1 MLRAAWR
8 SFLAHKIRLAST
20 GLAIVLGV
28 GFVCGSLVLTD
39 TINATFRNLFTQAD
53 AGISLQIQAVDA
65 LSTDSATST
74 GGAQPMP
81 DSVLNQVKAVPGVAD
96 AIGDVQGSAVIL
108 DHAGKPINPP
118 GPPTIG
124 LAFSPD
130 PGLSGLTVRSGR
142 PPSTPDEVAVDAD
155 TASKYGFKLGQP
167 VSIVTDL
174 PAKAFTLV
182 GTVGL
187 GSSGSLAGATLSA
200 FTTGEAQ
207 TLFDSQG
214 HFAAIEVKAASGVS
228 DTELQARVAGALGSG
243 YRVRTG
249 TQAATVSANSIT
261 KGLAFLT
268 DLLLVF
274 AAIALIVGTFL
285 IANTFSMI
293 VTQRTR
299 ELGLLRALGADRRQV
314 MRAVM
319 IEAGI
324 TAVVASVVGV
334 FAGLGMEAAVVS
346 LLSHAGASIPA
357 EGRVIEA
364 RTIIVALLVGL
375 IVTLA
380 AAYGP
385 ARRATRVPPLAALRD
400 NILIPVTGRRWRR
413 VAGGICGVLAA
424 ILLIAGTAQGSVAPV
439 GYGAF
444 LLLAALLLLGSLVA
458 PALADAVGRLPAS
471 FSPVNGRLARRNAT
485 RVPTRTAAN
494 ANALL
499 IGVALVGLLTVVAA
513 SVTASANRLIDQLF
527 NGDYIIQTSGFQGV
541 PSGVAT
547 TLASD
552 SEVSAVGV
560 VRSARA
566 GLGSARIDVSGANP
580 DALRIGSVDYLSG
593 SYPSGAGPDV
603 LIDQKTSTDRHLKV
617 GSTLAVTFPSGAQ
630 TATVAAIYANN
641 QLLGSWVM
649 PLSQFEVH
657 FPAAKLDD
665 VVLVD
670 MKPGSGAAGQAQM
683 AELTKQ
689 YPSIKVQNKAQLEA
703 TQRSSINQLL
713 TLFTALLVLALLIAF
728 LGIANTLAL
737 SILERT
743 RELGILRALG
753 MSRRA
758 LRSAVR
764 WESVILSAV
773 GAIEGLVFGV
783 VAGVATIV
791 ALRTQGIHALVVPW
805 VRLFVYLIVACLLG
819 MAAGAFPARRA
830 AKLRILTAIAVPE

>member
-1 MLRAAWR
+1 MWRAAWR
-8 SFLAHKIRLAST
+8 SFLAHKLRLAST

-39 TINATFRNLFTQAD
+39 TINATFRNLFTQAN

-74 GGAQPMP
+74 GGAQPVP
-81 DSVLNQVKAVPGVAD
+81 ASVLARVKAVPGVAN
-96 AIGDVQGSAVIL
+96 AVGDVQGSAVIL
-108 DHAGKPINPP
+108 DRAGKPINPP

-124 LAFSPD
+124 LAFPPD
-130 PGLSGLTVRSGR
+130 PALSGLTVRKGR
-142 PPSTPDEVAVDAD
+142 PPSAAGEVAIDSD
-155 TASKYGFKLGQP
+155 TASKYGFHLGEQ
-167 VSIVTDL
+167 VRIVTDL
-174 PAKAFTLV
+174 PARAFTVV
-182 GTVGL
+182 GLVGL

-200 FTTGEAQ
+200 FTTSEAQ
-207 TLFDSQG
+207 ALFDSEG
-214 HFAAIEVKAASGVS
+214 RYAAIEVKAAAGVS
-228 DTELQARVAGALGSG
+228 DSELQVRVATALGPG
-243 YRVRTG
+243 FRVRTG
-249 TQAATVSANSIT
+249 TQAATASANSIT

-274 AAIALIVGTFL
+274 AAIALVVGTFL

-299 ELGLLRALGADRRQV
+299 ELGLLRALGAERRQV
-314 MRAVM
+314 MRAVL
-319 IEAGI
+319 IEAAL
-324 TAVVASVVGV
+324 TAVVASVIGV

-357 EGRVIEA
+357 QGRVVEV
-364 RTIIVALLVGL
+364 RTIVVALAVGL

-380 AAYGP
+380 AAFGP

-400 NILIPVTGRRWRR
+400 DVLVPVSGRRWRR
-413 VAGGICGVLAA
+413 VAGAICGILAVVL
-424 ILLIAGTAQGSVAPV
+424 LVAGMAQGSVAPV

-458 PALADAVGRLPAS
+458 PALADTVGRLPAS
-471 FSPVNGRLARRNAT
+471 ISGVTGRLARRNAT

-513 SVTASANRLIDQLF
+513 SVTASANNLIDKLF
-527 NGDYIIQTSGFQGV
+527 NGDYLVQTNGFQGV

-547 TLASD
+547 TLAAD
-552 SEVSAVGV
+552 SEVAAVGV
-560 VRSARA
+560 VRGARA
-566 GLGSARIDVSGANP
+566 GLGSQRIGISGANQS
-580 DALRIGSVDYLSG
+580 ALTIGSVSYVSG
-593 SYPSGAGPDV
+593 SYPSGGGTDL
-603 LIDQKTSTDRHLKV
+603 LIDQKTATARHLSV
-617 GSTLAVTFPSGAQ
+617 GSTIPVTFPAGVQ
-630 TATVAAIYANN
+630 TATVAAVFADN

-649 PLSQFEVH
+649 PLEQFKVH

-665 VVLVD
+665 VVLID
-670 MKPGSGAAGQAQM
+670 MKPGSGAAGRAQI

-689 YPSIKVQNKAQLEA
+689 YPSIKVQDKTQLEA
-703 TQRSSINQLL
+703 QQRNSINQLL
-713 TLFTALLVLALLIAF
+713 SLFTALLVLALLIAF

-753 MSRRA
+753 MSRRR
-758 LRSAVR
+758 LRAAVR

-783 VAGVATIV
+783 VAGVAVIV
-791 ALRTQGIHALVVPW
+791 ALRTQGIHYLVVPW
-805 VRLFVYLIVACLLG
+805 VRLLVYLVVACLLG
-819 MAAGAFPARRA
+819 MGAGAFPARRA
-830 AKLRILTAIAVPE
+830 ARLRILSAIAVPE

>member
-1 MLRAAWR
+1 MWRAAWR

-74 GGAQPMP
+74 GGAQPIP
-81 DSVLNQVKAVPGVAD
+81 ASVLAQVKAVPGVAD
-96 AIGDVQGSAVIL
+96 AIGDVQGNAVIL

-130 PGLSGLTVRSGR
+130 PALSGLTVRQGR
-142 PPSTPDEVAVDAD
+142 RPTAPGEVAIDAA
-155 TASKYGFKLGQP
+155 TAAKYDLRVGQP
-167 VSIVTDL
+167 VRIVTDL
-174 PAKAFTLV
+174 PARSFTLV

-187 GSSGSLAGATLSA
+187 GSSASLAGATLSA
-200 FTTGEAQ
+200 FTTSEAQ

-214 HFAAIEVKAASGVS
+214 RFAGIEVKAASGVTDS
-228 DTELQARVAGALGSG
+228 ELQSRMISALGPG
-243 YRVRTG
+243 FRVRTG
-249 TQAATVSANSIT
+249 TQAAAASATSIT

-299 ELGLLRALGADRRQV
+299 EFGLLRALGADRGQV
-314 MRAVM
+314 MRAVL

-324 TAVVASVVGV
+324 TAAVASVIGI

-346 LLSHAGASIPA
+346 LLSKAGASIPA
-357 EGRVIEA
+357 QGRVVES
-364 RTIIVALLVGL
+364 RTIIAALAVGL
-375 IVTLA
+375 VVTLA
-380 AAYGP
+380 AALGP

-400 NILIPVTGRRWRR
+400 DALVPVSGRRWRR
-413 VAGGICGVLAA
+413 IAGGICAGLAV
-424 ILLIAGTAQGSVAPV
+424 ILLVVGVAQGSVAPV
-439 GYGAF
+439 GYGSF

-458 PALADAVGRLPAS
+458 PALADVVGRVPAS
-471 FSPVNGRLARRNAT
+471 ISGVTGRLARRNAT
-485 RVPTRTAAN
+485 RVPARTAAN

-499 IGVALVGLLTVVAA
+499 IGVALVGLLTVVAS
-513 SVTASANRLIDQLF
+513 SVTASANQLIDKLF
-527 NGDYIIQTSGFQGV
+527 NGDYIIQTGGFQGV

-547 TLASD
+547 TLNSD
-552 SEVSAVGV
+552 SAVASVGV

-566 GLGSARIDVSGANP
+566 GLGSQRIDVSGANQA
-580 DALRIGSVDYLSG
+580 ALSIGSVSYLSG
-593 SYPSGAGPDV
+593 SYPSGPGPDV
-603 LIDQKTSTDRHLKV
+603 LIDQKTATDRHLKV
-617 GSTLAVTFPSGAQ
+617 GSTLPVTFPAGTQ
-630 TATVAAIYANN
+630 TASVAAIYADN
-641 QLLGSWVM
+641 QLLGAWVM
-649 PLSQFEVH
+649 PLSQFQDH
-657 FPAAKLDD
+657 FPAAKLDQ

-670 MKPGSGAAGQAQM
+670 MRPGSGAAGRAQM
-683 AELTKQ
+683 AELTRQ
-689 YPSIKVQNKAQLEA
+689 YPSIKVQDKAQLEA
-703 TQRSSINQLL
+703 SQRSSINQLL

-728 LGIANTLAL
+728 MGIANTLAL

-753 MSRRA
+753 MSRPRLRA
-758 LRSAVR
+758 AVR

-783 VAGVATIV
+783 VAGVATIE
-791 ALRTQGIHALVVPW
+791 ALRTQGIHVLVVPW
-805 VRLFVYLIVACLLG
+805 GRLVIYLVVACLLG
-819 MAAGAFPARRA
+819 MGAGAFPARRA
-830 AKLRILTAIAVPE
+830 AKLRILSAIAVPE